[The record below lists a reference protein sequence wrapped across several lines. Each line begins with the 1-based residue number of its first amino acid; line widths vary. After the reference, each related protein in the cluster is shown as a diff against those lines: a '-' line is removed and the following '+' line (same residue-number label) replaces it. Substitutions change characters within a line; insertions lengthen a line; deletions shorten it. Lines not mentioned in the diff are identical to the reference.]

1 MFSQLKNKKVLAWA
15 FYDWANSAFATTV
28 LAGFFPV
35 FFKQYWGGELATTES
50 TFWLGAASSFAA
62 LLVALS
68 APALGAI
75 ADVGGRRKSFL
86 ASFATLGVLGTAAMF
101 WLAQG
106 QWQLAALL
114 YVLGTIGFA
123 GGNVFYDAML
133 LDVAEESEYDRV
145 STFGYALGYLGG
157 GLLFLAQVIVT
168 QKPEWFGLVSEVEAV
183 RWAFL
188 SCAVWWAVF
197 SIPIFKSVTES
208 TSVSRMPL
216 LQASRIGFQQ
226 LWVTVKEI
234 GALKPMLYF
243 LLAYWLYIDGVNTF
257 IKMAVDYGLSL
268 GFPSSSLIVALLI
281 TQFVGFPAALAYGP
295 LANRF
300 GTKNMIMVA
309 IAVYVAVSIL
319 GTQLSQVWHFYVM
332 AGGIGLAQGGGQAL
346 SRAYFG
352 LFVPT
357 GKGAQFYGFFN
368 MLGKFASVLGPVM
381 VGAVTL
387 WTGDQRFGLLS
398 ISILL
403 IAGLLLLVRVPDPE
417 ASNSQSKAVES

>member
-1 MFSQLKNKKVLAWA
+1 MRILKNRRVLAWA

-35 FFKQYWGGELATTES
+35 FFKQYWGAELASTES

-62 LLVALS
+62 LVVALS

-75 ADVGGRRKSFL
+75 ADAGGRRKSFL
-86 ASFATLGVLGTAAMF
+86 ASFATLGVLSTAAMF
-101 WLAQG
+101 WVAQG
-106 QWQLAALL
+106 AWEVAALL

-133 LDVAEESEYDRV
+133 LDVARPSEYDRV
-145 STFGYALGYLGG
+145 STVGYSFGYLGG
-157 GLLFLAQVIVT
+157 GLLFAGQVLVT
-168 QKPEWFGLVSEVEAV
+168 QKPEWFGLASAAEGV

-188 SCAVWWAVF
+188 TCAAWWA
-197 SIPIFKSVTES
+197 IFALPLFKWVSEVSQSDTVPLVSAAREGFRQLVS
-208 TSVSRMPL
+208 TFR
-216 LQASRIGFQQ
+216 
-226 LWVTVKEI
+226 EI
-234 GALKPMLYF
+234 RALKPVLYF
-243 LLAYWLYIDGVNTF
+243 LLAYWLYIDGVHTV
-257 IKMAVDYGLSL
+257 IKMAVDYGLAL
-268 GFPSSSLIVALLI
+268 GFPSSSLILALLI

-309 IAVYVAVSIL
+309 IAVYIGVSVL
-319 GTQLSQVWHFYVM
+319 GTQLTTVTHFYLM
-332 AGGIGLAQGGGQAL
+332 AGVIGLAQGGVQAL

-352 LFVPT
+352 RFVPA

-368 MLGKFASVLGPVM
+368 MLGKFASVLGPLL
-381 VGAVTL
+381 VGWVTL
-387 WTGDQRFGLLS
+387 VSGNQRFGILS

-403 IAGLLLLVRVPDPE
+403 LAGLLLLARVPEPAAE
-417 ASNSQSKAVES
+417 TQT

>member
-1 MFSQLKNKKVLAWA
+1 MGILKNRRVLAWA

-35 FFKQYWGGELATTES
+35 FFKQYWGAELAATES

-62 LLVALS
+62 LVVALS

-75 ADVGGRRKSFL
+75 ADAGGRRKSFL
-86 ASFATLGVLGTAAMF
+86 ASFATFGVLSTAAMF
-101 WLAQG
+101 WVAQG
-106 QWQLAALL
+106 AWEVAALL

-133 LDVAEESEYDRV
+133 LDVAEPSEYDRV
-145 STFGYALGYLGG
+145 STVGYSFGYLGG
-157 GLLFLAQVIVT
+157 GLLFAGQVLVT
-168 QKPEWFGLVSEVEAV
+168 QKPEWFGLTSAAEGV

-188 SCAVWWAVF
+188 TCAAWWA
-197 SIPIFKSVTES
+197 IFALPLFKWVSEASQSDTVPLVSAAREGFRELVS
-208 TSVSRMPL
+208 TFR
-216 LQASRIGFQQ
+216 
-226 LWVTVKEI
+226 EI
-234 GALKPMLYF
+234 RALKPVLYF
-243 LLAYWLYIDGVNTF
+243 LLAYWLYIDGVHTV
-257 IKMAVDYGLSL
+257 IKMAVDYGLAL
-268 GFPSSSLIVALLI
+268 GFPSSSLILALLI

-309 IAVYVAVSIL
+309 IAVYIGVSVL
-319 GTQLSQVWHFYVM
+319 GTQLTTVTHFYLM
-332 AGGIGLAQGGGQAL
+332 AGVIGLAQGGVQAL

-352 LFVPT
+352 RFVPA

-368 MLGKFASVLGPVM
+368 MLGKFASVLGPLL
-381 VGAVTL
+381 VGWVTL
-387 WTGDQRFGLLS
+387 VSGNQRFGILS

-403 IAGLLLLVRVPDPE
+403 LAGLLLLARVPEP
-417 ASNSQSKAVES
+417 AAGTQT

>member
-1 MFSQLKNKKVLAWA
+1 LGILKNRRVLAWA

-35 FFKQYWGGELATTES
+35 FFKQYWGAELAATES

-62 LLVALS
+62 LVVALS

-75 ADVGGRRKSFL
+75 ADAGGRRKSFL
-86 ASFATLGVLGTAAMF
+86 ASFATFGVLSTAAMF
-101 WLAQG
+101 WVAQG
-106 QWQLAALL
+106 AWEVAALL

-133 LDVAEESEYDRV
+133 LDVAEPSEYDRV
-145 STFGYALGYLGG
+145 STVGYSFGYLGG
-157 GLLFLAQVIVT
+157 GLLFAGQVLVT
-168 QKPEWFGLVSEVEAV
+168 QKPEWFGLTSAAEGV

-188 SCAVWWAVF
+188 TCAAWWA
-197 SIPIFKSVTES
+197 IFALPLFKWVSEASQSDTVPLVSAAREGFRELVS
-208 TSVSRMPL
+208 TFR
-216 LQASRIGFQQ
+216 
-226 LWVTVKEI
+226 EI
-234 GALKPMLYF
+234 RALKPVLYF
-243 LLAYWLYIDGVNTF
+243 LLAYWLYIDGVHTV
-257 IKMAVDYGLSL
+257 IKMAVDYGLAL
-268 GFPSSSLIVALLI
+268 GFPSSSLILALLI

-309 IAVYVAVSIL
+309 IAVYIGVSVL
-319 GTQLSQVWHFYVM
+319 GTQLTTVTHFYLM
-332 AGGIGLAQGGGQAL
+332 AGVIGLAQGGVQAL

-352 LFVPT
+352 RFVPA

-368 MLGKFASVLGPVM
+368 MLGKFASVLGPLL
-381 VGAVTL
+381 VGWVTL
-387 WTGDQRFGLLS
+387 VSGNQRFGILS

-403 IAGLLLLVRVPDPE
+403 LAGLLLLARVPEP
-417 ASNSQSKAVES
+417 AAGTQT

>member
-1 MFSQLKNKKVLAWA
+1 MFNQLKNKKVLAWA

-168 QKPEWFGLVSEVEAV
+168 QKPEWFGLASEVEAV

-197 SIPIFKSVTES
+197 SIPIFKWVTES
-208 TSVSRMPL
+208 TSASRMPL
-216 LQASRIGFQQ
+216 LQASRVGFQQ

-332 AGGIGLAQGGGQAL
+332 AGVIGMAQGGVQAL

-352 LFVPT
+352 RFVPM

-417 ASNSQSKAVES
+417 ASNS